1 MVIDH
6 HRGSSPFLF
15 FLFFFFAWLRKIVR
29 QFSLSCMQ
37 MAKWHGLLDV
47 RPCMPLSRPLL
58 LLLCFFLCFF
68 SSSLSG
74 LLSLTLP
81 HPLPHAYTQRIHAKR
96 THIRESPFCPISAK
110 KKVLFVPLKKQSEEK
125 NGRKHNKNKDHDDP
139 LGRKD
144 MLGIRR
150 KEAVHSHHV
159 EVMVSGSFSFVFF
172 FLCNAAGSQCFL
184 PRLVWFGLG
193 NWSLSMRCCA

>member
-1 MVIDH
+1 MAKEDCPTIFSFLHADGKMAWFAGCKAMH
-6 HRGSSPFLF
+6 ASISPFAFAALF
-15 FLFFFFAWLRKIVR
+15 F
-29 QFSLSCMQ
+29 
-37 MAKWHGLLDV
+37 
-47 RPCMPLSRPLL
+47 PL
-58 LLLCFFLCFF
+58 FF

-81 HPLPHAYTQRIHAKR
+81 HLLPHAYTQRIHAKR

-172 FLCNAAGSQCFL
+172 FLCNAAGFQCFL

-193 NWSLSMRCCA
+193 NWPLSMRCCA